1 MMKSGQKNWF
11 WILILGIC
19 FSLTLPNQVLAAKE
33 VKIALFGLL
42 SGSGADAGHQGLTGA
57 QLAVEDINNS
67 GGIKALG
74 GAKLKMIVTDV
85 TSTYS
90 RGPSITARV
99 LSTHKVAG
107 AVGYLYSGMTL
118 ACLPVIEKAKIPL
131 ITTSVS
137 DKITSQGYKYV
148 FEICP
153 KGSQFGITQ
162 VEFAAYL
169 RDKYKLK
176 ADKLGFVFENGPYGT
191 STAKGLKEGAEKVGF
206 HNIVLYQPYDKD
218 ITDAGPLVTKIKSS
232 GANIVF
238 ATSYTPDAQLLVST
252 MKSMRV
258 NPVLI
263 GGGAGFCW
271 PAIEKAIGPS
281 VNGVFSVGSWSWDVK
296 NTMDVPARYDV
307 TQRYKKKYGVFMAE
321 QAGEHYAAVWLLKD
335 AIEKARSADPQK
347 VRDALAKYEYQ
358 KGLVGMFQP
367 GQIKFDDTGWNFH
380 TFPTMIQWQNQ
391 VPRTVYP
398 QSVASTKVEWPVK

>member
-1 MMKSGQKNWF
+1 MMKIGHKNWF
-11 WILILGIC
+11 WILVLGIC
-19 FSLTLPNQVLAAKE
+19 FSLTLPSQVWAAKE
-33 VKIALFGLL
+33 VKIALFAIL

-57 QLAVEDINNS
+57 QLAVQDINNS

-85 TSTYS
+85 TTTYS

-99 LSTHKVAG
+99 LSTNKVAG

-118 ACLPVIEKAKIPL
+118 ACLPVIEKFKVPL
-131 ITTSVS
+131 ITTSIS

-153 KGSQFGITQ
+153 HGSQFGITQ

-191 STAKGLKEGAEKVGF
+191 STAEGLKEGAAKVGF

-258 NPVLI
+258 TPVLI

-271 PAIEKAIGPS
+271 PAIEQAIGPN
-281 VNGVFSVGSWSWDVK
+281 VNGVFSVASWSWDAK
-296 NTMDVPARYDV
+296 NIKDMPSRYSV
-307 TQRYKKKYGVFMAE
+307 TQRYKKKFGTFMAE
-321 QAGEHYAAVWLLKD
+321 QAGEHYVSVWLLKD
-335 AIEKARSADPQK
+335 AIERAHSANPQK
-347 VRDALAKYEYQ
+347 VRDALANDQFE
-358 KGLVGMFQP
+358 KGKVGMFQP
-367 GQIKFDDTGWNFH
+367 GRIKFNKEGWNYH
-380 TFPTMIQWQNQ
+380 TFPVMIQWQNE

-398 QSVASTKVEWPVK
+398 ESVATAKVEWPVK